1 MKKRGLPKLKE
12 RRMSNLGFSPRVKIE
27 IEAKSKLPAKTK
39 FERTNNELGFVGY
52 FLL

>member
-39 FERTNNELGFVGY
+39 FELTNKELGFVGY
-52 FLL
+52 FVL

>member
-12 RRMSNLGFSPRVKIE
+12 RRLSNLGFSPTLKIE

-39 FERTNNELGFVGY
+39 FERTNKVLGFVGF